1 MIPIDEVIFFRGVET
16 ANQIG
21 NTITIHHFTTI
32 LKYPSWFI
40 RIYIS
45 MSICIVLPYYMYI
58 LLMIYWHSSCFFLF
72 IFCNT

>member
-32 LKYPSWFI
+32 L
-40 RIYIS
+40 IS
-45 MSICIVLPYYMYI
+45 I
-58 LLMIYWHSSCFFLF
+58 
-72 IFCNT
+72 N